1 MHNIMQKLVRKR
13 KKVISFRK
21 PQPSIQAVYIRRN
34 KILMKYYFGSEKNK
48 HSSHMITIEAF
59 NLEFAIKKFY
69 LEACDYPE
77 KYIEQDIFQQGEN
90 NYDYEQG
97 IYKIDENKLKAL
109 KKITIPVFVKE
120 DGAFKRISEVD
131 YFELLNTDFDRLIES
146 NTKCNIPTLLTDGTK
161 SAQNKNE
168 LIFSGM
174 PVIRNNKDYRT
185 VRNSIFS
192 KMSELKK
199 QQAELEKQVELLK
212 EWMKSKYK
220 VIEAI
225 ELYLGTKEEIVALI
239 DNKER
244 ADELPLHVYQQKLY
258 MDEEYGIIN
267 LALNR
272 VEEAVDFDYSN
283 IEQFDNWIVKNYK
296 MYMPHKK
303 SICVF
308 QVKRHEKDYGDI
320 WENFSKN
327 HYNGITYFLIRNGEN
342 LYRIFSGIHV
352 PHSVFPTKK
361 EQEQIYKD
369 AYAWHDK
376 KKTQEQIE
384 KHMLSWKYVTAYLQ
398 GLIDRTDILGTNLK
412 GNVNFMLNVIPEE
425 FCVLERNM
433 EAENWIEDKSK
444 PLWRDYLKS
453 VNDKTEKGDIIC
465 IVNMDRPSYGSKE
478 SEWYWLSSHGFPYG
492 RNNVTP
498 PSTSCFYKVEDIC
511 NGDEFK
517 YRDSV
522 FQHEKYFKIL
532 YWESDEV
539 YTYYSYH
546 DRKKRTGIWL
556 SENEILNLSKIDEKE
571 IEFYLTD
578 RRYREDYLKSIPGMK
593 VALKML
599 RDIKNGINVGNKGR
613 TSYRFDLYRHY

>member
-1 MHNIMQKLVRKR
+1 MQ
-13 KKVISFRK
+13 
-21 PQPSIQAVYIRRN
+21 
-34 KILMKYYFGSEKNK
+34 
-48 HSSHMITIEAF
+48 
-59 NLEFAIKKFY
+59 
-69 LEACDYPE
+69 C
-77 KYIEQDIFQQGEN
+77 
-90 NYDYEQG
+90 
-97 IYKIDENKLKAL
+97 
-109 KKITIPVFVKE
+109 
-120 DGAFKRISEVD
+120 
-131 YFELLNTDFDRLIES
+131 NTS
-146 NTKCNIPTLLTDGTK
+146 
-161 SAQNKNE
+161 
-168 LIFSGM
+168 
-174 PVIRNNKDYRT
+174 
-185 VRNSIFS
+185 
-192 KMSELKK
+192 
-199 QQAELEKQVELLK
+199 
-212 EWMKSKYK
+212 
-220 VIEAI
+220 
-225 ELYLGTKEEIVALI
+225 
-239 DNKER
+239 
-244 ADELPLHVYQQKLY
+244 
-258 MDEEYGIIN
+258 
-267 LALNR
+267 
-272 VEEAVDFDYSN
+272 
-283 IEQFDNWIVKNYK
+283 
-296 MYMPHKK
+296 
-303 SICVF
+303 
-308 QVKRHEKDYGDI
+308 KDYGDI

-384 KHMLSWKYVTAYLQ
+384 KHMLPWKYVTAYVQ

-425 FCVLERNM
+425 FCVPERNM

-444 PLWRDYLKS
+444 PLWKDYLKS

-465 IVNMDRPSYGSKE
+465 IVNMDRPSYGNKE

-498 PSTSCFYKVEDIC
+498 PSTSCFYKVEDVDS
-511 NGDEFK
+511 GDEGKFK
-517 YRDSV
+517 NRDSI
-522 FQHEKYFKIL
+522 FHHEKYFKIL

-556 SENEILNLSKIDEKE
+556 SEDEILNLSKIDEKE

>member
-1 MHNIMQKLVRKR
+1 
-13 KKVISFRK
+13 
-21 PQPSIQAVYIRRN
+21 
-34 KILMKYYFGSEKNK
+34 MKYYFGSEKNK

>member
-1 MHNIMQKLVRKR
+1 
-13 KKVISFRK
+13 
-21 PQPSIQAVYIRRN
+21 
-34 KILMKYYFGSEKNK
+34 MKYYFGSEKNK

-109 KKITIPVFVKE
+109 KKITIPVFIKE

-146 NTKCNIPTLLTDGTK
+146 NTKCNMPTLLTDGTQ

-174 PVIRNNKDYRT
+174 PVIRNNRDYRT

-296 MYMPHKK
+296 IYMPHKK

-320 WENFSKN
+320 WENFRKN

-361 EQEQIYKD
+361 EQEKIYKD
-369 AYAWHDK
+369 AYEWHDQ

-384 KHMLSWKYVTAYLQ
+384 KHMLPWKYVTAYLQ

-412 GNVNFMLNVIPEE
+412 GNVNFMLNVIPED

-511 NGDEFK
+511 NGDEGK
-517 YRDSV
+517 LKNRDSI
-522 FQHEKYFKIL
+522 FRHEKYFKIL

-556 SENEILNLSKIDEKE
+556 SEDEILNLSKIDEKE

-578 RRYREDYLKSIPGMK
+578 RRYREDYLHSIPGMK

>member
-1 MHNIMQKLVRKR
+1 
-13 KKVISFRK
+13 
-21 PQPSIQAVYIRRN
+21 
-34 KILMKYYFGSEKNK
+34 MKYYFGSKKNK

-109 KKITIPVFVKE
+109 KKITIPVFIKE

-146 NTKCNIPTLLTDGTK
+146 NTKCNMPTLLTDGTQ

-272 VEEAVDFDYSN
+272 VEEAVDFDYSK

-296 MYMPHKK
+296 IYMPHKK

-320 WENFSKN
+320 WENFRKN

-361 EQEQIYKD
+361 EQEKIYKD
-369 AYAWHDK
+369 AYEWHDQ

-384 KHMLSWKYVTAYLQ
+384 KHMLPWKYVTAYLQ

-412 GNVNFMLNVIPEE
+412 GNVNFMLNVIPED

-511 NGDEFK
+511 NGDEGK
-517 YRDSV
+517 LKNRDSI
-522 FQHEKYFKIL
+522 FRHEKYFKIL

-556 SENEILNLSKIDEKE
+556 SEDEILNLSKIDEKE

>member
-1 MHNIMQKLVRKR
+1 
-13 KKVISFRK
+13 
-21 PQPSIQAVYIRRN
+21 
-34 KILMKYYFGSEKNK
+34 MKYYFGSEKNK

-77 KYIEQDIFQQGEN
+77 KYVEQDIFQQGEN

-109 KKITIPVFVKE
+109 KKISIPVFIKE

-146 NTKCNIPTLLTDGTK
+146 NIKCNIPTLLTDGTQ

-168 LIFSGM
+168 LICSGM
-174 PVIRNNKDYRT
+174 PVIRNNRDYRT

-283 IEQFDNWIVKNYK
+283 IEQFDDWIVKNYK

-361 EQEQIYKD
+361 EQEEIYKD

-384 KHMLSWKYVTAYLQ
+384 KHMLPWKYVTAYLQ

-412 GNVNFMLNVIPEE
+412 GNVNFMLNIIPED

-511 NGDEFK
+511 NGDEGKFK
-517 YRDSV
+517 TRDSV
-522 FQHEKYFKIL
+522 FRHEKYFKIL

-556 SENEILNLSKIDEKE
+556 SEDEILNLSKIDEKE

-578 RRYREDYLKSIPGMK
+578 RRYREDYLISIPGMK

-599 RDIKNGINVGNKGR
+599 RDIKNGINVGNKGK

>member
-1 MHNIMQKLVRKR
+1 
-13 KKVISFRK
+13 
-21 PQPSIQAVYIRRN
+21 
-34 KILMKYYFGSEKNK
+34 MKYYFGSEKNK

-77 KYIEQDIFQQGEN
+77 KYVEQDIFQQGEN

-131 YFELLNTDFDRLIES
+131 YFELLNTDFDRLVES
-146 NTKCNIPTLLTDGTK
+146 NIKCNIPTLLTDGTQ

-168 LIFSGM
+168 LIFFGM

-283 IEQFDNWIVKNYK
+283 IEQFDDWIVKNYK

-384 KHMLSWKYVTAYLQ
+384 KHMLPWKYVTAYLQ

-444 PLWRDYLKS
+444 PLWKDYLKS

-498 PSTSCFYKVEDIC
+498 PSTSCFYKVEDVDS
-511 NGDEFK
+511 GDEGKFK
-517 YRDSV
+517 NRDSV

-532 YWESDEV
+532 YWESDYDKII
-539 YTYYSYH
+539 YTAGFEYLNSSVKGMRNIYVSNPVN
-546 DRKKRTGIWL
+546 GE
-556 SENEILNLSKIDEKE
+556 SERDAICKLLGNKEFNNMLFRESNSTCNLSSLIYLYDFYKKQNVDERSFSF
-571 IEFYLTD
+571 ICHQD
-578 RRYREDYLKSIPGMK
+578 
-593 VALKML
+593 
-599 RDIKNGINVGNKGR
+599 
-613 TSYRFDLYRHY
+613 

>member
-1 MHNIMQKLVRKR
+1 
-13 KKVISFRK
+13 
-21 PQPSIQAVYIRRN
+21 
-34 KILMKYYFGSEKNK
+34 MKYYFGSEKNK

-77 KYIEQDIFQQGEN
+77 KYVEQDIFQQGEN

-109 KKITIPVFVKE
+109 KKITIPVFIKE

-146 NTKCNIPTLLTDGTK
+146 NIKCNIPTLLTDETQ
-161 SAQNKNE
+161 STQNKNE
-168 LIFSGM
+168 LICSGM

-212 EWMKSKYK
+212 KWMKSKYK

-283 IEQFDNWIVKNYK
+283 IEQFDDWIIKNYK

-384 KHMLSWKYVTAYLQ
+384 KHMLPWKYVTAYLQ

-444 PLWRDYLKS
+444 PLWKDYLKS

-498 PSTSCFYKVEDIC
+498 PSTSCFYKVEDVDS
-511 NGDEFK
+511 GDEGKFK
-517 YRDSV
+517 NRDSV

-539 YTYYSYH
+539 YTYYSSH

-556 SENEILNLSKIDEKE
+556 SEDEILNLSKVDEKE

>member
-1 MHNIMQKLVRKR
+1 
-13 KKVISFRK
+13 
-21 PQPSIQAVYIRRN
+21 
-34 KILMKYYFGSEKNK
+34 MKYYFGSEKNK

-77 KYIEQDIFQQGEN
+77 KYVEQDIFQQGEN

-109 KKITIPVFVKE
+109 KKISIPVFVKE

-146 NTKCNIPTLLTDGTK
+146 NIKCNIPTLLTDGTQ
-161 SAQNKNE
+161 STQNKNE
-168 LIFSGM
+168 LIFSDM
-174 PVIRNNKDYRT
+174 PVIRNNRDYRT

-192 KMSELKK
+192 KIAELKK
-199 QQAELEKQVELLK
+199 QQAELEKQVGLLK

-384 KHMLSWKYVTAYLQ
+384 KHMLPWKYVTAYLQ

-444 PLWRDYLKS
+444 PLWKDYLKS

-517 YRDSV
+517 NRDSV

-556 SENEILNLSKIDEKE
+556 SEDEILNLSKIDEKE

-578 RRYREDYLKSIPGMK
+578 RRYREDYLKSISGMK

-599 RDIKNGINVGNKGR
+599 RDIKNGINIGNKGR